1 MSIANI
7 RLRVL
12 GLSYSQLKSGA
23 YALILEQTDGPFR
36 IPVVIG
42 AAEAQ
47 SIAITLEGI
56 TPPRPM
62 THDLFSS
69 FIQAFGIRPEKV
81 EIYKFEDG
89 IFSSEITF
97 SDGDRTIKL
106 DSRTSD
112 AIAIALR
119 TKIPIYTTQEIIDA
133 TGIIIETEHPAD
145 TGEYD
150 DDTLSADEEGKRR
163 GPKLENM
170 AVSELKKELQRLI
183 DAELY
188 EEAAKVQAIIDKK
201 NKENQQDDEDNH
213 SIDIGGFTI

>member
-97 SDGDRTIKL
+97 TDGDRTIKL

-150 DDTLSADEEGKRR
+150 DNTLMADEEGKRR

-188 EEAAKVQAIIDKK
+188 EEAAKVQAIIETKNKK
-201 NKENQQDDEDNH
+201 NRQDDEDNH
-213 SIDIGGFTI
+213 SIDIGGFII